1 MSTDFTDHGQRS
13 VGPAVGPADERPPA
27 EESTLVPPATGDAE
41 IDRVLD
47 ELAAAQTGSL
57 AARVAAGEQAQAAL
71 QSRLRD
77 LGGA

>member
-1 MSTDFTDHGQRS
+1 MSTDFTDHGQGS
-13 VGPAVGPADERPPA
+13 VGPADERPPA

-57 AARVAAGEQAQAAL
+57 AERVAAGEQAQAAL